1 MASRNQKLPQW
12 NGDSWNG
19 ILPSGLGGAYE
30 EEYRRT
36 VEPLPPQPTADE
48 TEQALAAHEYSD
60 GEVRSF
66 RLLSLIGVNEGGDLS
81 HSLNVA
87 KQLLYNAHVAAR
99 GLPTESPISD
109 EATELYDRYRS
120 VYEPQD

>member
-1 MASRNQKLPQW
+1 MANKNQRLPRW

-19 ILPSGLGGAYE
+19 VLPAGLGDGYQ
-30 EEYRRT
+30 EEYQRA

-48 TEQALAAHEYSD
+48 AEQALAAHTYSE
-60 GEVRSF
+60 GAVRSF
-66 RLLSLIGVNEGGDLS
+66 RLLSLIGLNGGGDLS

-109 EATELYDRYRS
+109 EATELYDRYRG
-120 VYEPQD
+120 VCDPQD